1 MTKNTGVGRG
11 NNPQSHKNTKRGADH
26 GSLQQLREGGPAM
39 SRPDSEYLEYDPFF
53 GDEGEL
59 TCRNAAIRTARK
71 EYPCLGGLGDGDGHT
86 IKPGDR
92 YRYETARVDGD
103 FWSTYRICL
112 TCLDR
117 CLQEL
122 EDEDDDE

>member
-1 MTKNTGVGRG
+1 
-11 NNPQSHKNTKRGADH
+11 
-26 GSLQQLREGGPAM
+26 M
-39 SRPDSEYLEYDPFF
+39 SRTDSEYLEYDPFL

-59 TCRNAAIRTARK
+59 SCRNAAIRTARK
-71 EYPCLGGLGDGDGHT
+71 EYPCLGGIGDGDGHT

-112 TCLDR
+112 PCLER
-117 CLQEL
+117 CIHGL
-122 EDEDDDE
+122 EGDDDDDDEEPPSNED